1 MKNKLIIIGLLFIVC
16 LFGTIILY
24 VNDLATFSIVLLALD
39 IVFMIS
45 FILTIINNRNSS
57 AKYNSDL
64 KRILK
69 TYSGVLVETSKP
81 ALEGKNIIYV
91 TNIVDLVDAQIEMR
105 KPIYYMVEESS
116 CSFVII
122 DNDVALFYII
132 KENENVINKYE
143 EYAKSISKDNS
154 VIKEENNNIQENLNQ
169 NFQTNIDVQTIETK
183 PINNITQPKLE
194 PIVTPIQNITDEIK

>member
-1 MKNKLIIIGLLFIVC
+1 MKNKLIIIGLLFIIC

-39 IVFMIS
+39 IVLIVS
-45 FILTIINNRNSS
+45 FILTITNNRNSR

-143 EYAKSISKDNS
+143 EYAKSISKDNI
-154 VIKEENNNIQENLNQ
+154 IKEENNNIQDNLDQ

-183 PINNITQPKLE
+183 PINNIVQPKLE

>member
-105 KPIYYMVEESS
+105 KPIYYMIEESS

-143 EYAKSISKDNS
+143 EYAKNISKDNI
-154 VIKEENNNIQENLNQ
+154 IKEDNVQEINNDDLSQNI
-169 NFQTNIDVQTIETK
+169 NIDVQSIENRS
-183 PINNITQPKLE
+183 INNIAQPKLE